1 MLDYRAAVQLSDSR
15 TARSESSIRTLIV
28 DDEPLA
34 RLRIREALE
43 KIPDA
48 ETVGECADAE
58 EAISAIRSLR
68 PDLIFLDV
76 QMRNTSG
83 FDVIEA
89 LPGPQ
94 SPFVIFVTDHADH
107 ALRAFRVNALDYLL
121 KPFEP
126 TRLHEAFDRARRQI
140 MLSRGSEISGR
151 LTALIDRLAMRTAT
165 LERFIVK
172 KNGRILLIRANE
184 VDWIEAAGNYVEIH
198 VGKAQYLLREALSS
212 LEQQLDADRFRR
224 IHRSKIV
231 NLDRVRELD
240 TVFNGELEVVL
251 QDGTRLPFS
260 RRYRHNLPELG
271 RA

>member
-1 MLDYRAAVQLSDSR
+1 VK
-15 TARSESSIRTLIV
+15 SEGSIRTLIV
-28 DDEPLA
+28 DDEPVA
-34 RLRIREALE
+34 RLRIRQALE
-43 KIPDA
+43 SIPDA
-48 ETVGECADAE
+48 ETVGECSDAG
-58 EAISAIRSLR
+58 EAICAIRALR
-68 PDLIFLDV
+68 PDLVFLDV
-76 QMRNTSG
+76 QIRDTSG

-107 ALRAFRVNALDYLL
+107 AVRAFRVNALDYLL
-121 KPFEP
+121 KPFELAH
-126 TRLHEAFDRARRQI
+126 LHEAFDRARRQI
-140 MLSRGSEISGR
+140 MLNRGSEISGR
-151 LTALIDRLAMRTAT
+151 LTALMERLAPRTPS

-172 KNGRILLIRANE
+172 KGGRILLIRASE

-198 VGKAQYLLREALSS
+198 TGKAQYLLREALSS
-212 LEQQLDADRFRR
+212 LAQQLNPDRFRR
-224 IHRSKIV
+224 IHRSTIV